1 MKHPIITA
9 LAMILLCGGCA
20 APDATTIFG
29 DPCEALSA
37 KQLSYLTGFSRTA
50 LKKNAVK
57 YKFTREELDIVKNSE
72 PRLRTEYRG
81 NRYGTLFVLW
91 DTPKRILGMRFEGK
105 LDIEVPSCA
114 MIIGSTDGSDVGAIQ
129 PDKTR
134 RGR

>member
-1 MKHPIITA
+1 MKHPLISV
-9 LAMILLCGGCA
+9 LAILLLCCGCA
-20 APDATTIFG
+20 APTATTVFG
-29 DPCEALSA
+29 DPCEALSE
-37 KQLSYLTGFSRTA
+37 KQLTYLAGFSRTA

-57 YKFTREELDIVKNSE
+57 YKFTQEELDIVKNTE

-91 DTPKRILGMRFEGK
+91 NTPKRILGMRFEGA
-105 LDIEVPSCA
+105 LDVEVPSCA
-114 MIIGSTDGSDVGAIQ
+114 MVIGSTDGSDVGSIQ